1 MAEKGGIDRARSGER
16 SPSPMPDAEATSKRT
31 RPDAQGLRAV
41 MRTLDLLDVIATA
54 EGKLDLTTLARAS
67 GLHPATAL
75 RYLASLETRGLIR
88 HSREGGYQLGARLF
102 ELGSAFVRRTSFAEE
117 VQPVLED
124 LARRVQET
132 ASAGILDENSVLYL
146 SIVQAQRELG
156 IQSSAGT
163 RHPAYCTSLGKAI
176 LAQLPWN
183 EAKAVLQAEPRVR
196 LTSKTGVGLAELQ
209 REFETIRELGYAVDD
224 EQRHEGVICVGAPI
238 FDHTASVAG
247 ALSIS
252 GPAFRVARSQAEIA
266 QAVVTA
272 SMAVSKRLGNPK
284 SRHSQT
290 SRRDI

>member
-1 MAEKGGIDRARSGER
+1 MAESDGIGRAASRVR
-16 SPSPMPDAEATSKRT
+16 SPSPTPNSEPGSKET
-31 RPDAQGLRAV
+31 RPEAQGLRAV
-41 MRTLDLLDVIATA
+41 TRTLDLLDVIATT

-75 RYLASLETRGLIR
+75 RYLGSLEARGLIR

-146 SIVQAQRELG
+146 AIVQAQRELG
-156 IQSSAGT
+156 IQSSPGT
-163 RHPAYCTSLGKAI
+163 RHQAYCTSLGKAI
-176 LAQLPWN
+176 LAQLPWHD
-183 EAKAVLQAEPRVR
+183 AKAVLQAEPRVR
-196 LTSKTGVGLAELQ
+196 LTSKTRVDLAEMQ
-209 REFETIRELGYAVDD
+209 REFEKIRELGYAVDD

-238 FDHTASVAG
+238 FDHTGTVAG

-252 GPAFRVARSQAEIA
+252 GPAFRVTRSQPEIA
-266 QAVVTA
+266 QAVVAA
-272 SMAVSKRLGNPK
+272 SMAVSQRLGDPK
-284 SRHSQT
+284 SRRSQT
-290 SRRDI
+290 SHRDS